1 MTADA
6 FTSYGPHMRSSFA
19 HFRPTLHALAAGLAL
34 SLAACATLPPP
45 TAELDA
51 ARQAV
56 ARATDADA
64 DQYAQ
69 ADIAQARAGLEQA
82 QAALARNRDDEARA
96 AALAATA
103 DADLAYTLSRAA
115 VVRAEFSQQQAEI
128 AELRAR
134 LRMPAEQFLDNPL
147 DLPAPATTAEM
158 RLQALE
164 ADPRLNPFAQYERL
178 QASQALAAVQVSS
191 SRNRQVALMQ
201 AERRVGIAEQ
211 AARIEA
217 ARRQTDTLQRER
229 SELLVEASRRD
240 AERAR
245 AEAERMRMQA
255 QMQAEETARL
265 RAMADAESTARQ
277 EAEAVLD
284 GAQIDQSARVV
295 AAREKQ
301 ASLARQEAELVA
313 GVKLPAS
320 RQDARGEVFTLAGD
334 AFGSGQTRLT
344 ANAAASVRALGVYLS
359 ALKVGNVQ
367 VIGHTD
373 SQGEA
378 DANQALSLRRADA
391 VKAGL
396 VGAGLAAGRVGAQGQ
411 GEAEPIA
418 DNTTAA
424 GRARNRRVEIVISD
438 NP

>member
-6 FTSYGPHMRSSFA
+6 FTSHGPHMRPSFA

-34 SLAACATLPPP
+34 SLAGCVTLPPP

-56 ARATDADA
+56 ARAADADA

-82 QAALARNRDDEARA
+82 QAAMARNRSDEARA
-96 AALAATA
+96 AALAAAA

-115 VVRAEFSQQQAEI
+115 VVRAELSQQQAEI

-134 LRMPAEQFLDNPL
+134 LRLPTEQALDNPL
-147 DLPAPATTAEM
+147 DLPAPAATAEIRM
-158 RLQALE
+158 QALE
-164 ADPRLNPFAQYERL
+164 ADQRLNPFAQYERM
-178 QASQALAAVQVSS
+178 QASQALAAVLASS
-191 SRNRQVALMQ
+191 SRNRPAAVIQ

-229 SELLVEASRRD
+229 SDLLVEASRRD

-245 AEAERMRMQA
+245 AEAERLRMQA
-255 QMQAEETARL
+255 QMQAEEAARL
-265 RAMADAESTARQ
+265 RATVDAESSARQ

-284 GAQIDQSARVV
+284 SAQIDQGARVA
-295 AAREKQ
+295 AARDKQ
-301 ASLARQEAELVA
+301 ATLARQEAELVA
-313 GVKLPAS
+313 GAKLPPS
-320 RQDARGEVFTLAGD
+320 RQDAQGDVFALAGD
-334 AFGSGQTRLT
+334 AFGSGQAQLT
-344 ANAAASVRALGVYLS
+344 ANASASVRALGVYLR
-359 ALKVGNVQ
+359 AMNAGNVR

-378 DANQALSLRRADA
+378 VANQALSRRRADA

-396 VGAGLAAGRVGAQGQ
+396 VDAGLAAQRVSAQGQ

-424 GRARNRRVEIVISD
+424 GRARNRRVEIFVAR
-438 NP
+438 

>member
-1 MTADA
+1 
-6 FTSYGPHMRSSFA
+6 MRPSFA
-19 HFRPTLHALAAGLAL
+19 HFSPTLHTLATGLAL
-34 SLAACATLPPP
+34 SLVACASLPPP

-56 ARATDADA
+56 ARAADADA

-69 ADIAQARAGLEQA
+69 AEVAQARAGLEHA
-82 QAALARNRDDEARA
+82 QAAMARKRDDEARS
-96 AALAATA
+96 AALGAAA

-115 VVRAEFSQQQAEI
+115 ATRAEFSQQQAEI
-128 AELRAR
+128 AELHAR
-134 LRMPAEQFLDNPL
+134 LRMPAEQALDNPL

-178 QASQALAAVQVSS
+178 QARQALATLQASS
-191 SRNRQVALMQ
+191 SRNRPAAAAM
-201 AERRVGIAEQ
+201 AEKRVGIAEQ

-217 ARRQTDTLQRER
+217 ARRQADTLQRER

-245 AEAERMRMQA
+245 AEAERLRMQA
-255 QMQAEETARL
+255 QVQAEEAARL
-265 RAMADAESTARQ
+265 RAAADAESSARQ

-284 GAQIDQSARVV
+284 SAQIDQRARVA
-295 AAREKQ
+295 AAREKE
-301 ASLARQEAELVA
+301 AALARQEAELVA
-313 GVKLPAS
+313 GTRLPPS
-320 RQDARGEVFTLAGD
+320 RQGEHGEVFTLAGD
-334 AFGSGQTRLT
+334 AFGSGQVQLT
-344 ANAAASVRALGVYLS
+344 SGAAARVRALGAYLKAMKAGS
-359 ALKVGNVQ
+359 VQ

-373 SQGEA
+373 SQGES
-378 DANQALSLRRADA
+378 DANQSLSQRRADA

-396 VGAGLAAGRVGAQGQ
+396 VDAGLAGDRISAQGQ

-418 DNTTAA
+418 DNMTAA
-424 GRARNRRVEIVISD
+424 DRAKNRRVEIVVS
-438 NP
+438 NKP